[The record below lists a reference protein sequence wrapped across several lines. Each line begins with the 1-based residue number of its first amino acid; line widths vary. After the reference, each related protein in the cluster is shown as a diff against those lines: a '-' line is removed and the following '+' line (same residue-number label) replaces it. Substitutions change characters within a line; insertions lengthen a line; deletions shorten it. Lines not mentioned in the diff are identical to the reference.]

1 MGSFFFCWLLSRH
14 DIILNHNLPKQKSI
28 ASVCR
33 QHANNSFE
41 GKRIDPVGFGEVFL
55 CREILEVFGD
65 VKPPDSGPTKRYD
78 MINVMAVWAICNKLV
93 EDCFITPLGSGAAYL
108 FYFLKIFSA
117 LRSPAKRCFIVSLSL
132 FAIFRFV
139 ILV

>member
-1 MGSFFFCWLLSRH
+1 MFL

-28 ASVCR
+28 ASVGR

-41 GKRIDPVGFGEVFL
+41 GKRIDLVGLEDVLF
-55 CREILEVFGD
+55 CREVLEIFGD

-78 MINVMAVWAICNKLV
+78 VIDVAAFRAINNKLV

-108 FYFLKIFSA
+108 FYLLKIFSA
-117 LRSPAKRCFIVSLSL
+117 LRSLAKRCFIVSLSL

>member
-1 MGSFFFCWLLSRH
+1 MQAEGIGLS
-14 DIILNHNLPKQKSI
+14 LNSGDAI

-41 GKRIDPVGFGEVFL
+41 GKRIDPVGLGEVFL
-55 CREILEVFGD
+55 GGEILEIFGD
-65 VKPPDSGPTKRYD
+65 VKPPDSSAAKRYYVID
-78 MINVMAVWAICNKLV
+78 MVAFRAIGNKLV

-108 FYFLKIFSA
+108 FYLLKIFSA
-117 LRSPAKRCFIVSLSL
+117 LRSPAKGCFTISPSL
-132 FAIFRFV
+132 FALSRLV